1 LLGARAPNFRTPCPR
16 LLELLHKGGPVGRDL
31 EKAHTTKVMELW
43 FESDGEIPRAK
54 TVCVQEFLNTK
65 KELRK
70 AR

>member
-1 LLGARAPNFRTPCPR
+1 
-16 LLELLHKGGPVGRDL
+16 LELLHTGGPVGCDL